1 SFGGLTFILKWLCPK
16 IILVLNQIY
25 QYYRKK
31 RGTVEQ
37 ISEQSLEENP
47 NGADEVLSSSISSFS
62 TQFTS
67 KIYCCI
73 TFGMILFIG
82 LIVALI
88 VVSIYLNGRI
98 NGISTTS
105 LALSTTVEPAVATT
119 IISTTT
125 IFTTEPSCQLT
136 FDRSNL
142 CSFNPTSLLTSLTVD
157 DFNGD
162 TYLDLAFIDNI
173 FGNLNVL
180 IGNNSGAFAAPLIY
194 KITTTDSPWG
204 IVSDDFDND
213 GRKDLAVANYGSST
227 VDVFMGN
234 GNGTFLTQRKFP
246 IGLVMLPMA
255 IIAADFNSDT
265 HIDLIVY
272 GADAGIM
279 LGRGD
284 GTFSTA
290 VSLYDDDGAQPNF
303 LTCADINDDNYLD
316 LFIIEMNLDGILIL
330 INNGHGY
337 CKLWQT
343 LSLVAFSGS
352 TSLSVADFNN
362 DDLLDIAITNS
373 NKANIGIFIQQNN
386 GTFGQQTIYSTGI
399 YSNPHSVVGADFNHD
414 GQIDLVVSLFYK
426 SQVGVWSGVGD
437 GTFLSPTMYST
448 GPSSSPNGII
458 TGDLNNDNRL
468 DFIVLDHTYPNMTIF
483 LNSCACC
490 LKEPPK

>member
-1 SFGGLTFILKWLCPK
+1 MESP
-16 IILVLNQIY
+16 
-25 QYYRKK
+25 RH
-31 RGTVEQ
+31 
-37 ISEQSLEENP
+37 P
-47 NGADEVLSSSISSFS
+47 
-62 TQFTS
+62 
-67 KIYCCI
+67 
-73 TFGMILFIG
+73 
-82 LIVALI
+82 
-88 VVSIYLNGRI
+88 
-98 NGISTTS
+98 
-105 LALSTTVEPAVATT
+105 LSTTVESAFATT

-125 IFTTEPSCQLT
+125 IFTTDPSCQLT

-142 CSFNPTSLLTSLTVD
+142 CSFYPTSLLTSLTVD

-173 FGNLNVL
+173 FSNLYVL

-194 KITTTDSPWG
+194 KITTTDSPWA

-234 GNGTFLTQRKFP
+234 GNGTFRTQRKFP
-246 IGLVMLPMA
+246 TGLVMLPMA
-255 IIAADFNSDT
+255 IIAVDFDSDT

-279 LGRGD
+279 FGRGD
-284 GTFSTA
+284 GSFSTA
-290 VSLYDDDGAQPNF
+290 VSLYDDDGAQPNL
-303 LTCADINDDNYLD
+303 LTCADINDDSYLD
-316 LFIIEMNLDGILIL
+316 LFIIEMSPDVILIL
-330 INNGHGY
+330 LNNGHGY

-373 NKANIGIFIQQNN
+373 NKANIGIFIQQSN
-386 GTFGQQTIYSTGI
+386 GSFGQQTIYSTGI
-399 YSNPHSVVGADFNHD
+399 YSNPRSVVAADFNHD
-414 GQIDLVVSLFYK
+414 DQIDLVVSLFYK
-426 SQVGVWSGVGD
+426 SQVGVWPGVGD
-437 GTFLSPTMYST
+437 GTFLPPTMYST
-448 GPSSSPNGII
+448 GPTSSPNEII

-468 DFIVLDHTYPNMTIF
+468 DFIVLDRTYPNMTIF

-490 LKEPPK
+490 LKEPSK